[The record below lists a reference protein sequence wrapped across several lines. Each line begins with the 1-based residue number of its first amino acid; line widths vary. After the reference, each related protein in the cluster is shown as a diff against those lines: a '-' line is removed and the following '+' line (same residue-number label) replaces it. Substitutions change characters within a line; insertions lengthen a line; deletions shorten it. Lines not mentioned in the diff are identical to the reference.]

1 MLLLIYFHMAI
12 VELFIKR
19 SNITTF
25 LCNSIYTHFAS
36 FSFLGGGVC
45 VRTKS
50 CVGSSYVFL

>member
-1 MLLLIYFHMAI
+1 MLLLINFHMAI

-36 FSFLGGGVC
+36 FSFLGWGVC
-45 VRTKS
+45 VPNHVLAHLMFFS
-50 CVGSSYVFL
+50 E